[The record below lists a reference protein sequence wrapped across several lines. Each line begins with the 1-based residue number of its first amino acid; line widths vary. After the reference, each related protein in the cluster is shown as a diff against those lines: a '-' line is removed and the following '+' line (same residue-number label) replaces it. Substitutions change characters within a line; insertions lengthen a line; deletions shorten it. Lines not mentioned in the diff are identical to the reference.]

1 MNAAKLLGLLSLM
14 FLSLPC
20 QAIEYKFGSNWVEYS
35 FSTKNPEDIT
45 RGAAIEFRDG
55 WGHQTSAF
63 ISYKSLFDTKA
74 ISFDVG
80 SHLNMELSL
89 YGAQFLHVTC
99 PLKIS
104 ENILFIVTLRWKE
117 NGENKI
123 ENINVLSSQLGKWIV
138 VSRPDASENNY
149 VVFLESSP
157 LSKIVFPQL
166 DFPEGAEDLTLSV
179 CYVRDRT
186 ALSFYDIKMRV
197 AKEPLPEIN
206 E

>member
-1 MNAAKLLGLLSLM
+1 MKAAKFLGLLSFV

-35 FSTKNPEDIT
+35 FSTKNLEGIT
-45 RGAAIEFRDG
+45 RGAAVEFRDG
-55 WGHQTSAF
+55 WGHRESAYF
-63 ISYKSLFDTKA
+63 SYKCLFDTKA
-74 ISFDVG
+74 ISFDMG
-80 SHLNMELSL
+80 SHLNVAISF

-99 PLKIS
+99 PLKIA
-104 ENILFIVTLRWKE
+104 ENVIFVATLRWKE

-123 ENINVLSSQLGKWIV
+123 ENINVLSSQLEKWVV
-138 VSRPDASENNY
+138 VSRPDASESDH

-157 LSKIVFPQL
+157 LSKIIFPQI
-166 DFPEGAEDLTLSV
+166 DFPEGADDLTLSV
-179 CYVRDRT
+179 CYVPDST

-197 AKEPLPEIN
+197 AKELVPATN